1 DETRNTPR
9 HTSRI
14 GRIGRR
20 CDDMKLI
27 QLEKLPNLLKGKK
40 VVLANGCFDILHVGH
55 LRYLQAARALGD
67 VLVVA
72 INSDKSMRSI
82 TDPGRPILAQDERVA
97 LVSALRCVAYVVLLD
112 EPDVSRVLDV
122 VRAASHVKGGDYAEQ
137 TVPEREQVLSYGG
150 EVRITGYSKDHS
162 TRGIIERILSRRWRG

>member
-27 QLEKLPNLLKGKK
+27 QLEKLPNLLEGKK
-40 VVLANGCFDILHVGH
+40 VLLANGCFDILHVRH
-55 LRYLQAARALGD
+55 LRSLKAARALGD

-72 INSDKSMRSI
+72 VNSDKSMRSI
-82 TDPGRPILAQDERVA
+82 KDPGRPILPEDERVA
-97 LVSALRCVAYVVLLD
+97 LVSALRCVDYVVLFD
-112 EPDVSRVLDV
+112 EPDVTHVLDAL
-122 VRAASHVKGGDYAEQ
+122 RPAIHAKGTDYTEQ
-137 TVPEREQVLSYGG
+137 TVP
-150 EVRITGYSKDHS
+150 
-162 TRGIIERILSRRWRG
+162 